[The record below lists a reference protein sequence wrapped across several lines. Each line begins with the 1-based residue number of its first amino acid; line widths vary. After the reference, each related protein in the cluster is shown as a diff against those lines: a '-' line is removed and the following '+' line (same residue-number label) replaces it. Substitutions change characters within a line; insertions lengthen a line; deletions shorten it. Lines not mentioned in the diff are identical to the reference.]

1 MKRNELLIQYPWSTG
16 EKGYHIRVYDSVVEF
31 RHRDFFA
38 HRHADFEIS
47 CVLCGQG
54 LYCLRDGAVTI
65 GAGDVFVFGSNQV
78 HCITENDPD
87 DPITLFNVQFEPR
100 MLWSP
105 TIGLARRS
113 YLPLFRGKCERLAGN
128 EDLLRA
134 VCAKLG
140 VLRQESI
147 ERTAGYDIMIRACL
161 DEILTLLMRA
171 SPLSASAGGQ
181 CDRREN
187 LFGMERAM
195 AYIDAHLDAPMTLF
209 EIAAYCGFS
218 RTYFSTLFKALNGL
232 TPWEHITLRRID
244 KSVALLLSTDLSVLE
259 IAGRCGYDNLSNFNR
274 MFVRA
279 MGTSPAAYRKK
290 KRGENEI

>member
-113 YLPLFRGKCERLAGN
+113 YLPLFA
-128 EDLLRA
+128 
-134 VCAKLG
+134 
-140 VLRQESI
+140 
-147 ERTAGYDIMIRACL
+147 
-161 DEILTLLMRA
+161 
-171 SPLSASAGGQ
+171 ASANGWRGT
-181 CDRREN
+181 R
-187 LFGMERAM
+187 
-195 AYIDAHLDAPMTLF
+195 I
-209 EIAAYCGFS
+209 YCV
-218 RTYFSTLFKALNGL
+218 R
-232 TPWEHITLRRID
+232 
-244 KSVALLLSTDLSVLE
+244 
-259 IAGRCGYDNLSNFNR
+259 
-274 MFVRA
+274 FVRNS
-279 MGTSPAAYRKK
+279 GCYGRNRSKEQPVTTS
-290 KRGENEI
+290 